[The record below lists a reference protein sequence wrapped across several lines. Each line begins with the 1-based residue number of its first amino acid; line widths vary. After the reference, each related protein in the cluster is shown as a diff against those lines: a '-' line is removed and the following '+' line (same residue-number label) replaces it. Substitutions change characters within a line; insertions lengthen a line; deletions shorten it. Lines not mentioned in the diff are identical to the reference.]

1 MKFFA
6 EMLTKDGSSREDEFS
21 EEQERA
27 RMSAGYVYV
36 SVSVLT
42 SFFTEDCLFKR
53 AMQRRSRMDMVSEA
67 RGSVYRDQ
75 KNNHRISW
83 SCAAEHCDSSKLVR
97 VQVDS

>member
-53 AMQRRSRMDMVSEA
+53 ATGGGPKKVAPYED
-67 RGSVYRDQ
+67 
-75 KNNHRISW
+75 
-83 SCAAEHCDSSKLVR
+83 R
-97 VQVDS
+97 VFRL